1 MNINEV
7 VFTDSLPKIDLHGF
21 DRDSAR
27 VAIND
32 FINDNIKM
40 GNQIITIIHG
50 VGSGIIRKQLLKP
63 SLKIKMSKNL
73 KPIIL
78 TKDVR

>member
-40 GNQIITIIHG
+40 GNQII
-50 VGSGIIRKQLLKP
+50 IRKTTAETL
-63 SLKIKMSKNL
+63 SKNKNVEEFKTDYFNQGCTIVKL
-73 KPIIL
+73 KN
-78 TKDVR
+78 VR